1 MRLGRDSCM
10 KFLAFLGVIPAL
22 ACCEAMAAGDTVIH
36 VTFDSTMDMVEPIV
50 MLNLVSRFEKTVVL
64 KADGTVGEIMN
75 YGGTQS
81 SVGGGPTPSRD
92 EVQVRKLGRVAGG
105 SGWRVKGANVLVKY
119 FSFPQNTR
127 TSTITVSG
135 SSCKYDVVE
144 TLKPGFSTYTYPRS
158 DTGKIAYF
166 KNVRIAATSCS
177 IE

>member
-1 MRLGRDSCM
+1 M
-10 KFLAFLGVIPAL
+10 KFLAFLLGIIPM

-36 VTFDSTMDMVEPIV
+36 VTFDSTMDMVEPIA
-50 MLNLVSRFEKTVVL
+50 MPNLISRFEKTVVL

-75 YGGTQS
+75 FGGPPS
-81 SVGGGPTPSRD
+81 GVGGAPALSRD
-92 EVQVRKLGRVAGG
+92 EVQVHKLGRVGGG
-105 SGWRVKGANVLVKY
+105 SGWRVKGPNVLIKY

-135 SSCKYDVVE
+135 SSCKYEVVE

-166 KNVRIAATSCS
+166 TNVKIAATSCS
-177 IE
+177 IQ